1 VTSGRLCDAPAGASL
16 LSAVWRK
23 RGKKTG
29 CDKTL
34 EDDCGVAVHL
44 RRADADSLGGDDMGL
59 KDWVCRH
66 KLGVLVMIILVL
78 ELVHYLLTASWLPWQ
93 F

>member
-1 VTSGRLCDAPAGASL
+1 
-16 LSAVWRK
+16 
-23 RGKKTG
+23 
-29 CDKTL
+29 
-34 EDDCGVAVHL
+34 
-44 RRADADSLGGDDMGL
+44 MGL

-66 KLGVLVMIILVL
+66 KLGVLMMVILVL

>member
-1 VTSGRLCDAPAGASL
+1 MRCACGRIVAFCCLEET
-16 LSAVWRK
+16 WQ
-23 RGKKTG
+23 KTG

>member
-1 VTSGRLCDAPAGASL
+1 VGASL
-16 LSAVWRK
+16 LSAVRRI

-34 EDDCGVAVHL
+34 ENDCGAAVHL
-44 RRADADSLGGDDMGL
+44 RRADADPLGGHDMGL

-66 KLGVLVMIILVL
+66 KLGVLMMVILVL